1 MMTHSGRAWLC
12 SQVKGVA
19 SYEDGRV
26 DADGRTAQLCNLFR
40 PRLHQ
45 NGTSNSARQ
54 EHPRLP
60 VHATPRKSEK
70 NLAILTTG
78 GRQDTNKLGRTIM
91 VWPLGDRPIHHPRSR
106 IPQFALYHYS
116 SGANLSLLWP
126 SRSQWNKW
134 SLPSKWGF
142 LGGILGVIA
151 LLWSIAV
158 PLIQEWTNPNPEIAK
173 QLKGQETSLSEI
185 KALLSMIPNTEY
197 REVVADVLHAFHP
210 QAIIIVGGV
219 MHGPDGVRKV
229 DIVIQSVI
237 NRISKLVA
245 IDIVDLPPGR
255 KAGVDIIDGFDSKKM
270 DINVDIALLCSNTG
284 FDSIAISKAKRKQI
298 GLISILHSGDS
309 KVKAVIEE
317 EIYLRNIFGIIKMSV
332 EIL

>member
-1 MMTHSGRAWLC
+1 M
-12 SQVKGVA
+12 
-19 SYEDGRV
+19 
-26 DADGRTAQLCNLFR
+26 
-40 PRLHQ
+40 
-45 NGTSNSARQ
+45 
-54 EHPRLP
+54 
-60 VHATPRKSEK
+60 
-70 NLAILTTG
+70 
-78 GRQDTNKLGRTIM
+78 
-91 VWPLGDRPIHHPRSR
+91 
-106 IPQFALYHYS
+106 
-116 SGANLSLLWP
+116 
-126 SRSQWNKW
+126 
-134 SLPSKWGF
+134 
-142 LGGILGVIA
+142 GVIA

-173 QLKGQETSLSEI
+173 QLKGQEKSLSEI

-237 NRISKLVA
+237 NRISKSVA
-245 IDIVDLPPGR
+245 IDIVDLPSGR

-317 EIYLRNIFGIIKMSV
+317 EIYLRNIFMGPV
-332 EIL
+332 